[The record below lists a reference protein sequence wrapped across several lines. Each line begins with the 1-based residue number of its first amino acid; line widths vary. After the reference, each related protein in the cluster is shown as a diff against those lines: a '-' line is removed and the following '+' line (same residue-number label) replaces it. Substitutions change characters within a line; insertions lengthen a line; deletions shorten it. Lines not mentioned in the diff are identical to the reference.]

1 MSSALLTGTSEEE
14 ALFNQVSGCI
24 GCILKQYRQPS
35 AWELLQEVE
44 ECCGLSATW
53 VIKDVLH
60 RIIEEGPLLNADR
73 NYLSSILSSP
83 DFQQALLGERPPR
96 REIQSTI
103 DGLFNR
109 SLQYRNS
116 AAFQE
121 MIDFMG
127 RFKEYAPFNNMLV
140 KLQNPACGF
149 YATAKDWDKRF
160 GRTIKEDARPMLI
173 LAPMH
178 PVILVYDLDQTE
190 GKNLPQELQ
199 EFVRFEGISD
209 PSILKHLI
217 ENAET
222 RDLIKIDFKT
232 LSSTNAG
239 FATTRI
245 GPEGWKRRIV
255 VHEKLDTPSRLGVL
269 FHELAHVYLGHL
281 RGDADGWWPSRENL
295 KLNTIEV
302 EAEAVVFIVAARI
315 GLKGTSHQYVSRY
328 MKQGNVPAGV
338 SLDLI
343 AKVAGRIE
351 EMTKRKF
358 AARKK
363 KVEKLLL
370 SNS

>member
-1 MSSALLTGTSEEE
+1 MSNAVLTGTSEEN
-14 ALFNQVSGCI
+14 ALINQVSGCI
-24 GCILKQYRQPS
+24 KSILKQYRQPS

-44 ECCGLSATW
+44 ECCGLMAAW
-53 VIKDVLH
+53 VIKDVLQNFLKD
-60 RIIEEGPLLNADR
+60 GPLLSADR
-73 NYLSSILSSP
+73 AYLASILSSA

-96 REIQSTI
+96 RDIQSTI
-103 DGLFNR
+103 DSLFNR
-109 SLQYRNS
+109 SLLYRNS

-140 KLQNPACGF
+140 KLQNPSCSF

-160 GRTIKEDARPMLI
+160 GRAIKEDARPMLI

-178 PVILVYDLDQTE
+178 PVMVVYDIDQTE
-190 GKNLPQELQ
+190 GKSLPLELQ
-199 EFVRFEGISD
+199 EFARFEGVAD
-209 PSILKHLI
+209 PSILKRLI

-222 RDLIKIDFKT
+222 RDLIKIDFKS
-232 LSSTNAG
+232 LSSTHAG
-239 FATTRI
+239 FATTLT
-245 GPEGWKRRIV
+245 GPKGWKRRIV
-255 VHEKLDTPSRLGVL
+255 VHEKLDNPSRLGVL

-281 RGDADGWWPSRENL
+281 RGDDDGWWPSRENL

-302 EAEAVVFIVAARI
+302 EAEAVAFIVAARI
-315 GLKGTSHQYVSRY
+315 GLKGASHQYVSRY

-351 EMTKRKF
+351 EMTRRRL

-363 KVEKLLL
+363 KVEKQSLFE
-370 SNS
+370 S